1 MDFLKH
7 LPINGNETE
16 QLWNNLSDTS
26 GFLAGKFL
34 FFVSLAKVSLSLLRV
49 SFIENFVLPD
59 IYMVFYY
66 LADVLFDFHY
76 ICMSDWW

>member
-26 GFLAGKFL
+26 GFLAGDKPNGGDFIRD
-34 FFVSLAKVSLSLLRV
+34 SLIGLRK
-49 SFIENFVLPD
+49 
-59 IYMVFYY
+59 
-66 LADVLFDFHY
+66 DFTG
-76 ICMSDWW
+76 DN

>member
-26 GFLAGKFL
+26 GFLAGDKPNGGDFIRD
-34 FFVSLAKVSLSLLRV
+34 SL
-49 SFIENFVLPD
+49 P
-59 IYMVFYY
+59 
-66 LADVLFDFHY
+66 
-76 ICMSDWW
+76 